1 MTTADG
7 KNGNTITGA
16 KIKSDIFQTKPENAD
31 KSQTEGDNPE
41 APESAKDAQAP
52 VTKDSAKTDVEKEQP
67 SEGKDTSTPT
77 TTKGKPSLEQPQWSQ
92 RVTSDGFTNGLAYE
106 WLTDV
111 TTRVATLEKKN
122 DDKKEEKDS
131 KTETDDAQRG
141 PVKFKPTVR
150 DCNWEQFKN
159 RYSAEDCSFA
169 IETLLASNDLDRQM
183 GDEQLR
189 RLPAESRKGLIE
201 ETRDDSWQ
209 EVQVYKY
216 ADAPRMERL
225 RINSPAIMRFLRKA
239 IGESSWSTRPHTFLR
254 PFKLM
259 IHSHDKVENEFQNL
273 EEAFQKSSS
282 IEAVSAESLEPQAEK
297 TAKVVGGTS
306 VASSEKPTTAES
318 VSDGPQDHDSK
329 EHVSEDHS
337 TTSPNYVQSNIS
349 TTKEEPD
356 TVEASGAA
364 KLEDGQ
370 PEPDIFSR
378 EDFDMIRCYMEFA
391 RNRLL
396 EPYHMFDKLNH
407 THQPKV
413 RYDDLWSLF
422 RSGELVVEREVSSRL
437 DKDSHR
443 SVPGK
448 PRGPKLF
455 RIFYVSSE
463 TLEWKLTN
471 LESESGEIHRYK
483 RSEPDPINIQA
494 YYIDFDGTSYA
505 GVDCAWEMSRFQGEE
520 EVTKLKIYPVR
531 FHKDSDKLLKDFRQ
545 RGQRFTELLKEKH
558 LCVEH
563 NGWTL
568 NHNPV
573 GDHITG
579 VNGNKESVEY
589 IDSDVII
596 DFQEAYQ
603 AQPSW
608 KPGFSSF
615 IKITGEPCTEYDEFA
630 VIEWSGPD
638 RATAKNKFKELV
650 LETDCVAALEWNTM
664 FETDNYVSDSVE
676 RSIEAE
682 GAKQNLTDEDL
693 CLLPSRL
700 LVYSLRHRKF
710 VHAHV
715 ESLKQ
720 PPTMSNPFDELKIP
734 HARKHL
740 IKSIV
745 QDHFDKKSI
754 LRDLET
760 EGLEPMEQDFIRGKG
775 KGLII
780 LLHGAP
786 GVGKTAT
793 AEAVAYAHRKPLFPI
808 TCGDLGVNP
817 VLVESTLSMIFRLAN
832 LWDCVLL
839 LDEAEIFLSRR
850 EKKDD
855 NLQRNALVSIFLR
868 TLEYYPGILFLTTN
882 RVGALDEALTS
893 RVHVSIFFPYLNM
906 QQTVDL
912 FSMNLKRSEMIAEQR
927 ATRTKAPKLIIKHD
941 EIKQFAED
949 QFLDRP
955 SQSSPWWN
963 GRQIRNAFQIA
974 TSLAYADSPD
984 DVETPQRFL
993 RRHHFEQVL
1002 KFIKDYEQYRLNL
1015 FQKTDN
1021 ELALEREERTQV
1033 PSHVHS
1039 RQDPYGSDL
1048 SLDPYRPSGYPQ
1060 PMPPY
1065 TPASNPRT
1073 VPRFVGRESQDYGS
1087 PARRRERSPMYSG
1100 PSGGGAEPRQSQ
1112 GGWSGREYDHYGG
1125 MSQEGR

>member
-1 MTTADG
+1 
-7 KNGNTITGA
+7 
-16 KIKSDIFQTKPENAD
+16 
-31 KSQTEGDNPE
+31 
-41 APESAKDAQAP
+41 
-52 VTKDSAKTDVEKEQP
+52 
-67 SEGKDTSTPT
+67 
-77 TTKGKPSLEQPQWSQ
+77 
-92 RVTSDGFTNGLAYE
+92 LAYE

-111 TTRVATLEKKN
+111 TTRVATLEKKS
-122 DDKKEEKDS
+122 DDKKKEKDS
-131 KTETDDAQRG
+131 KTDEDAAQRG
-141 PVKFKPTVR
+141 PVKLQPKVR

-159 RYSAEDCSFA
+159 RYSVEDCSFA
-169 IETLLASNDLDRQM
+169 IETLLASNDLERQM

-201 ETRDDSWQ
+201 ETREDSWQ
-209 EVQVYKY
+209 ELQVYKY
-216 ADAPRMERL
+216 ADVPRMERL

-259 IHSHDKVENEFQNL
+259 IHSHDKVEKEFQSL
-273 EEAFQKSSS
+273 EEAFQRSSS
-282 IEAVSAESLEPQAEK
+282 VEAVSADSLEPQSEQTIRVVGDTSVSSPEK
-297 TAKVVGGTS
+297 TKMEEGTS
-306 VASSEKPTTAES
+306 DRPQGQDASKELVSENQAATASSSGQPES
-318 VSDGPQDHDSK
+318 SR
-329 EHVSEDHS
+329 
-337 TTSPNYVQSNIS
+337 
-349 TTKEEPD
+349 TKRPD
-356 TVEASGAA
+356 TIVISGAA

-370 PEPDIFSR
+370 LEPDIFSR
-378 EDFDMIRCYMEFA
+378 EDFDMIKCYMEFA

-396 EPYHMFDKLNH
+396 KPYHMFDNLSH

-413 RYDDLWSLF
+413 RYDDLWSLY

-437 DKDSHR
+437 DKNSDR

-448 PRGPKLF
+448 SGGPKLF
-455 RIFYVSSE
+455 RIFYISSE

-471 LESESGEIHRYK
+471 LESETGEIHRYK

-505 GVDCAWEMSRFQGEE
+505 GVDCAWEMSRFQGEK
-520 EVTKLKIYPVR
+520 EVTKLKIYLVR
-531 FHKDSDKLLKDFRQ
+531 FHKDGEKLLKHFRQ
-545 RGQRFTELLKEKH
+545 RGQRFTELLKQKH

-579 VNGNKESVEY
+579 VDGNKESVEY

-664 FETDNYVSDSVE
+664 FDTDNYVSDSVE
-676 RSIEAE
+676 RSVEAE
-682 GAKQNLTDEDL
+682 SAKQNLTDEDL

-720 PPTMSNPFDELKIP
+720 PPIMSNPFDELKIP

-740 IKSIV
+740 VKSIV
-745 QDHFDKKSI
+745 QDHLDKKSI
-754 LRDLET
+754 LRELET

-808 TCGDLGVNP
+808 TCGDLGVDP
-817 VLVESTLSMIFRLAN
+817 VLVESSLSMIFRLAN

-855 NLQRNALVSIFLR
+855 NLQRNALVSSK
-868 TLEYYPGILFLTTN
+868 Y
-882 RVGALDEALTS
+882 
-893 RVHVSIFFPYLNM
+893 
-906 QQTVDL
+906 
-912 FSMNLKRSEMIAEQR
+912 
-927 ATRTKAPKLIIKHD
+927 
-941 EIKQFAED
+941 
-949 QFLDRP
+949 P
-955 SQSSPWWN
+955 SQKKGSVVAN
-963 GRQIRNAFQIA
+963 RNAY
-974 TSLAYADSPD
+974 SLLTNS
-984 DVETPQRFL
+984 
-993 RRHHFEQVL
+993 
-1002 KFIKDYEQYRLNL
+1002 
-1015 FQKTDN
+1015 
-1021 ELALEREERTQV
+1021 
-1033 PSHVHS
+1033 
-1039 RQDPYGSDL
+1039 
-1048 SLDPYRPSGYPQ
+1048 
-1060 PMPPY
+1060 
-1065 TPASNPRT
+1065 
-1073 VPRFVGRESQDYGS
+1073 
-1087 PARRRERSPMYSG
+1087 
-1100 PSGGGAEPRQSQ
+1100 
-1112 GGWSGREYDHYGG
+1112 
-1125 MSQEGR
+1125 

>member
-1 MTTADG
+1 MSSVIMTTAYDNSG
-7 KNGNTITGA
+7 NTTAEANTKNGIPHT
-16 KIKSDIFQTKPENAD
+16 DPESAN
-31 KSQTEGDNPE
+31 KSQPEGDNPE
-41 APESAKDAQAP
+41 APEK
-52 VTKDSAKTDVEKEQP
+52 
-67 SEGKDTSTPT
+67 
-77 TTKGKPSLEQPQWSQ
+77 QPQWSE

-111 TTRVATLEKKN
+111 TTRVATLEKKS

-131 KTETDDAQRG
+131 KSEEDDAQHG
-141 PVKFKPTVR
+141 PVRLKPTVR

-201 ETRDDSWQ
+201 ETRDNSWQ

-216 ADAPRMERL
+216 ADTPRMERL
-225 RINSPAIMRFLRKA
+225 RINSPVIMRFLRKA

-259 IHSHDKVENEFQNL
+259 IHSHDKVEKEFQNL
-273 EEAFQKSSS
+273 EEAFQQSSS
-282 IEAVSAESLEPQAEK
+282 IEAVSAESLEPQAEQ
-297 TAKVVGGTS
+297 TTKVVGETS
-306 VASSEKPTTAES
+306 VVSSEIPTTGES
-318 VSDGPQDHDSK
+318 TSDGPQGQDGSK
-329 EHVSEDHS
+329 ELVSVKPSATSSSSDRPELS
-337 TTSPNYVQSNIS
+337 TA
-349 TTKEEPD
+349 KEEPD
-356 TVEASGAA
+356 TVETSGAA

-370 PEPDIFSR
+370 PEPDTFSR

-396 EPYHMFDKLNH
+396 KPYHMFDNLNH
-407 THQPKV
+407 THQPRV
-413 RYDDLWSLF
+413 RYDDLWSLY
-422 RSGELVVEREVSSRL
+422 RSGELVVEHEVSSRL
-437 DKDSHR
+437 DKDSHQ

-455 RIFYVSSE
+455 RIFFVSSE

-471 LESESGEIHRYK
+471 LESETGEIHRYK
-483 RSEPDPINIQA
+483 RYEPDPINIQA

-505 GVDCAWEMSRFQGEE
+505 GVDCSWEMSRFQGEK

-531 FHKDSDKLLKDFRQ
+531 FHKDSEKLLKDFRQ
-545 RGQRFTELLKEKH
+545 RGQRFTELLKQKH

-615 IKITGEPCTEYDEFA
+615 IKVTGEPCTEYDEFA

-650 LETDCVAALEWNTM
+650 LEIDCVSALEWNTM

-700 LVYSLRHRKF
+700 LAPQVRTCARGKPET
-710 VHAHV
+710 AANHV
-715 ESLKQ
+715 KPVRRAQNS
-720 PPTMSNPFDELKIP
+720 

-740 IKSIV
+740 VKSIV

-754 LRDLET
+754 LRELET

-808 TCGDLGVNP
+808 TCGDLGVDP

-882 RVGALDEALTS
+882 RVGTLDEALTS

-993 RRHHFEQVL
+993 RSHHFEQVL

-1033 PSHVHS
+1033 PSHTHS

-1048 SLDPYRPSGYPQ
+1048 SLDPYRQSGYPQ

-1073 VPRFVGRESQDYGS
+1073 VPRFVGRESQEYGS

-1100 PSGGGAEPRQSQ
+1100 PSGGGPEPRQSQ